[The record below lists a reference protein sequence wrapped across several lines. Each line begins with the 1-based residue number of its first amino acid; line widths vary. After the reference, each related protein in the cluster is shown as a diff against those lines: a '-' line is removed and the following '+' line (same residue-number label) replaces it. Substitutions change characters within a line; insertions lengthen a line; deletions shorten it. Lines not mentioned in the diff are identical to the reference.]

1 MSERLVRVRQ
11 RLDEAG
17 LKVARDLLESHL
29 DEALREGKD
38 PLLFLDGLLD
48 RELVVRKEKRIERRL
63 KESRLPKPFKT
74 LEGFD
79 WDFQPKLDRGRVL
92 ALSRLDFLR
101 EHLNILITGRSGTGK
116 SHIAKGLAFLA
127 CGADVRVLYTTCTD
141 MLNALYAG
149 LADHSLDRKLR
160 RYQRAQLLVIDD
172 LGTEKV
178 EILHGQGASLFFK
191 VINYRYGKASTI
203 ITSNIATSKWD
214 EYFGDPNVTVAA
226 LDRLTHH
233 AIPVTITGPSW
244 RAEQMKKRMETEART
259 KETEQGTKT
268 KRAPAKKSR
277 GKAAKKKG
285 RRT

>member
-1 MSERLVRVRQ
+1 MSELLVRVRQ

-38 PLLFLDGLLD
+38 PLQFLDELLD
-48 RELVVRKEKRIERRL
+48 KELVVRKENRIERRL
-63 KESRLPKPFKT
+63 KDSRLPKPFKT
-74 LEGFD
+74 LECFD
-79 WDFQPKLDRGRVL
+79 WDFQPKLDRGRIL

-116 SHIAKGLAFLA
+116 SHIAKALAFLA
-127 CGADVRVLYTTCTD
+127 CGADVRVLYTSCTE
-141 MLNALYAG
+141 MLNTLYAA

-160 RYQRAQLLVIDD
+160 RYQRAELLVIDD

-203 ITSNIATSKWD
+203 LTSNLATSKWD

-233 AIPVTITGPSW
+233 AIPVTIAGASW
-244 RAEQMKKRMETEART
+244 RADQMKKRMETEEKT
-259 KETEQGTKT
+259 EETVKGS
-268 KRAPAKKSR
+268 KRAPAKKPP
-277 GKAAKKKG
+277 GKPATNKKKG